1 MCVCVFVWCVLS
13 VCDPNLYM
21 PRPPSPTHPSPQ
33 PPPQF
38 QYSRSGYIY
47 YRTQVLQHIDKEYR
61 ILAEVIKNLQEYMDV
76 VRAARNSE
84 DRQTD
89 THTHH
94 TLVFP

>member
-1 MCVCVFVWCVLS
+1 ML
-13 VCDPNLYM
+13 L
-21 PRPPSPTHPSPQ
+21 PSSPQ

-84 DRQTD
+84 DMCA
-89 THTHH
+89 HTHY
-94 TLVFP
+94 

>member
-1 MCVCVFVWCVLS
+1 MCVFVWCVLS

-21 PRPPSPTHPSPQ
+21 PHPL
-33 PPPQF
+33 
-38 QYSRSGYIY
+38 RGYIY
-47 YRTQVLQHIDKEYR
+47 YHIQVLQHIDKEYR

-89 THTHH
+89 THTHTHTH